1 VQAAVTDLGNTVIF
15 AALAS
20 AGVLHVLDAGAVT
33 DPVAVSGYLASRGID
48 YLKAVPSHLTALAS
62 GPAGLGG
69 VVPRRSLVL
78 GGEAA
83 APGWVRDLV
92 TTAGDRAVFN
102 HYGPTETT
110 IGVATTRL
118 TTGLP
123 DGGPVPV
130 GSPVANT
137 RLLVLDGFLQPVPPG
152 VPGELYVAGAQL
164 ARGYLGRPG
173 LTGERFVACP
183 FGPGERMYRTG
194 DLARWLPGGQLVFC
208 GRADEQ
214 VKIRGY
220 RVEPGEIQ
228 AVLATCPGVAQAAVI
243 VREDLPGDKRL
254 TGYVVADGDGDG
266 LAVQVREYAA
276 GRLPEHMVPA
286 AIVVLDALPLTANGK
301 LDRAALPAPD
311 YTTGSSGSRREPAS
325 PVEETLCAA
334 FADVLGLDQVWADDD
349 FFALG
354 GHSLLAVR
362 LTSRV
367 RAVMG
372 VELEVRAIFEA
383 PTPAQLAL
391 RVGNRRSVRPQLRPR
406 HMHEESS

>member
-1 VQAAVTDLGNTVIF
+1 
-15 AALAS
+15 
-20 AGVLHVLDAGAVT
+20 
-33 DPVAVSGYLASRGID
+33 
-48 YLKAVPSHLTALAS
+48 
-62 GPAGLGG
+62 
-69 VVPRRSLVL
+69 
-78 GGEAA
+78 
-83 APGWVRDLV
+83 
-92 TTAGDRAVFN
+92 
-102 HYGPTETT
+102 
-110 IGVATTRL
+110 
-118 TTGLP
+118 
-123 DGGPVPV
+123 
-130 GSPVANT
+130 VANT